1 MSLFDYMPHRMLI
14 NRSLR
19 KAADDLREHIDE
31 YQSEYDRRVA
41 ECDLEIETA
50 EERLA
55 KEREM
60 TLAMLS
66 KELDEVEPE
75 LDLLYDNLA
84 SYVDLFLYLECL
96 RKIREI
102 RKNQIGIYNEDAA
115 FLESQ
120 MRLIGEEIEILEVRK
135 AELTSLANI
144 KDIVNLANMTP
155 PSLDLESGASCKE
168 LLDRIT
174 TMLGEIPNDRVSEIS
189 ALKRLKVIVQERS
202 EYADSV
208 KYIDWIIRQKKQFSA
223 QLSAKRR
230 GVYTSRA
237 DARSLLHI
245 LEQEIDESNRKL
257 NRLAE
262 AVRMHWVRPIVYLS
276 AEINYSIQK
285 KRDIGRK
292 LHDIASRHEY
302 DPDWDDMESKRK
314 RLETN
319 IGDLQSD
326 RKSWYR
332 RRSIVLGIC
341 RRNNAPLRSDG
352 DRGKRDQR
360 KLISARLDE
369 IQQIRVIG
377 NAEAEAKCEEERLGI
392 SQERDERLQALEE
405 QLDAIEEEIRELKT
419 VEARLRKDIS
429 KAAQNLKTSQERQH
443 RDHAKAVQNLKSARA
458 SDTRFILFRVFTDS
472 AEVARAKSALR
483 AVNSSTEV
491 TRAELTL
498 KDAQSRLHA
507 LTAKITSAEDKREGK
522 KAEIADTASDYEKRL
537 SRCRPRYL
545 RPTMDEK
552 LEEEKLQLLVREL
565 EEGMQGGTRR

>member
-19 KAADDLREHIDE
+19 KAADELREHIDE

-66 KELDEVEPE
+66 KELDEMESE
-75 LDLLYDNLA
+75 LDLLYDSLA

-115 FLESQ
+115 FLGSQ
-120 MRLIGEEIEILEVRK
+120 MRLIGEEIEILEARK

-144 KDIVNLANMTP
+144 EDIVNLANMTP
-155 PSLDLESGASCKE
+155 PGLDLEGGASCKE

-174 TMLGEIPNDRVSEIS
+174 TMLGEIPDDRVSERF
-189 ALKRLKVIVQERS
+189 ALRRLKVIVQERS

-230 GVYTSRA
+230 GVYTSRS
-237 DARSLLHI
+237 DAKSLLHI

-276 AEINYSIQK
+276 AEISYSIQK

-319 IGDLQSD
+319 IGDLQSE

-352 DRGKRDQR
+352 DRDKRDQR

-377 NAEAEAKCEEERLGI
+377 NAEAETKCEEERLGI
-392 SQERDERLQALEE
+392 SQERG
-405 QLDAIEEEIRELKT
+405 
-419 VEARLRKDIS
+419 
-429 KAAQNLKTSQERQH
+429 AA
-443 RDHAKAVQNLKSARA
+443 A
-458 SDTRFILFRVFTDS
+458 S
-472 AEVARAKSALR
+472 
-483 AVNSSTEV
+483 
-491 TRAELTL
+491 
-498 KDAQSRLHA
+498 
-507 LTAKITSAEDKREGK
+507 
-522 KAEIADTASDYEKRL
+522 
-537 SRCRPRYL
+537 
-545 RPTMDEK
+545 
-552 LEEEKLQLLVREL
+552 
-565 EEGMQGGTRR
+565 TRRTARCY